1 MLPVC
6 AFRGALEDVHLAIRG
21 AWLTDSSQKISGLN
35 LAGKLRFLL
44 RDATL
49 YGVAGAISKAF
60 ALITFPLLARH
71 FSVQEYGVLDYFL
84 VLAGLLA
91 IVFVFGQDSAVARYF
106 YEHESRDD
114 RQQLISQSL
123 VFQLGGVV
131 LLLPILWLSAGWV
144 TGLLIDAAD
153 RVLLYKIILVQ
164 LPFLLLIN
172 FSQNLLKW
180 TFARARFLMMSL
192 GYTVV
197 HASLLVVAVLVFD
210 VGVVGVLAV
219 SLATSFLFGL
229 LGLFFV
235 REWLVRPRDFGRL
248 REMLPFAAPYGVICV
263 VGSFSPVLER
273 TLTDS
278 LLGVESLGLYAA
290 ASKLA
295 MLMSLFV
302 SAFQIA
308 WGPFS
313 LSLYKQADSGQ
324 TYNWVFK
331 IFTLT
336 VCLAALLL
344 ALLAPPLLT
353 FLATDRYIGA
363 LVVVFPLAMGLA
375 IQATGWVSELGITIS
390 KRAYL
395 NLYAYAVSVLL
406 TLGAILLF
414 TPALGLL
421 GVGLGVLVGQIAKA
435 VVASWLAQRAYPLPW
450 AYKPVIIVI
459 IATLIGGLLSNWALQ
474 QFGVWIGSIFYIAS
488 ICLVVSLGWLILLT
502 QDERVRV
509 GALLSQVRTRG

>member
-1 MLPVC
+1 VLTVC
-6 AFRGALEDVHLAIRG
+6 AFRVALTVPRLGIRG
-21 AWLTDSSQKISGLN
+21 VWLPDSSQKIGGLN
-35 LAGKLRFLL
+35 LEGKLKFLL

-106 YEHESRDD
+106 YEHEAKDD

-123 VFQLGGVV
+123 AFQLGGVV
-131 LLLPILWLSAGWV
+131 ILLPMLWLGADWV
-144 TGLLIDAAD
+144 TGLLIEATD

-192 GYTVV
+192 GYTLV
-197 HASLLVVAVLVFD
+197 HACLLVLAVLVFD
-210 VGVVGVLAV
+210 VGVVGVLTV
-219 SLATSFLFGL
+219 SLATSFVFGL
-229 LGLFFV
+229 LGIFLV
-235 REWLVRPRDFGRL
+235 RQWLVRPREFGRL
-248 REMLPFAAPYGVICV
+248 REMLPFAVPYGVICV
-263 VGSFSPVLER
+263 AGSFSPILER

-278 LLGVESLGLYAA
+278 LLGVESLGLFAA

-295 MLMSLFV
+295 MLMSLFL

-313 LSLYKQADSGQ
+313 LALYKQADSGQ

-331 IFTLT
+331 IFSLT
-336 VCLAALLL
+336 VCLAALVL

-375 IQATGWVSELGITIS
+375 IQATGWISELGITIS

-406 TLGAILLF
+406 TLGAILF
-414 TPALGLL
+414 FAPAFGLL

-435 VVASWLAQRAYPLPW
+435 VVASWLAQRVYPLPW
-450 AYKPVIIVI
+450 QYKPVVFVI
-459 IATLIGGLLSNWALQ
+459 ISTLICGLLSNWILH
-474 QFGVWIGSIFYIAS
+474 QFGVWIGSVFYLVSIF
-488 ICLVVSLGWLILLT
+488 LVISLGWLVMLT
-502 QDERVRV
+502 QAERVRV
-509 GALLSQVRTRG
+509 RELLSQVWG